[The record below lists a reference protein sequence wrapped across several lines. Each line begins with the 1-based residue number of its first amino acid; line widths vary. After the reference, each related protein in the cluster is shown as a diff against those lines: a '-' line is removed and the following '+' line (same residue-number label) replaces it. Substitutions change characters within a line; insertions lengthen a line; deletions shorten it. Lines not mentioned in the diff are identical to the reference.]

1 MINSFSRTSH
11 GEIIYPGIVLY
22 NSAIEISDSDLSDI
36 YSSYQHMSENADK
49 YNELKIKNTFFHALN
64 KINKINLA
72 EKIQKSILHYFAK
85 YCEIY
90 DEVIH
95 TVQWQENIF
104 IDVEYSGE
112 NSFIYNPNKSFIEE
126 GKIKNTPFSRQVA
139 VEVIVDNDY
148 EGGHIEWEYLGGIK
162 IKQMQRGAII
172 FYPSNYLF
180 SKKHHTII
188 SGRKIS
194 LTTFF
199 NGGKDFLAEEN
210 NTEDA
215 DINML
220 SSYMR

>member
-1 MINSFSRTSH
+1 LPCSQRWATR
-11 GEIIYPGIVLY
+11 
-22 NSAIEISDSDLSDI
+22 
-36 YSSYQHMSENADK
+36 Q
-49 YNELKIKNTFFHALN
+49 NELSNF
-64 KINKINLA
+64 
-72 EKIQKSILHYFAK
+72 
-85 YCEIY
+85 
-90 DEVIH
+90 
-95 TVQWQENIF
+95 
-104 IDVEYSGE
+104 
-112 NSFIYNPNKSFIEE
+112 
-126 GKIKNTPFSRQVA
+126 
-139 VEVIVDNDY
+139 